1 MPDIISAPGPKYPD
15 YTDLIS
21 KADWDEYYEGKAFS
35 YNDPLMLA
43 TLRTNERLIELVEEF
58 IQRYREATE
67 PED

>member
-21 KADWDEYYEGKAFS
+21 KADWDEYYEGKVFS

-43 TLRTNERLIELVEEF
+43 ILRTNERLIQLVEEL
-58 IQRYREATE
+58 IERNTE
-67 PED
+67 SR